1 MIPSPRAMHECPSD
15 DTMAAFVE
23 GRLDAEEAASVHRH
37 IDGCQTCQWLLR
49 ELAGPPVEAP
59 RAPARSRRA
68 LRWIAPI
75 AVLGI
80 AATIALLIHRAPRS
94 NIISIPDAALVAPP
108 PVAHPTEAR
117 CEGEWPSDLAAAL
130 CTDPESAMWEAA
142 FRVLRELRADG
153 LGEEARAALRRDR
166 GPIEADLRACGG
178 ARPCLIKALRART
191 PGALLFN
198 CARPRAIDE
207 KLACGS
213 VELARLEGALVAAY
227 IVDKEEAE
235 GRARRRE
242 RAALPTAAEL
252 VTAQNGWFAERHRCG
267 DSAECLEAV
276 YRTRLA
282 DLLALHRRQIG
293 SR

>member
-1 MIPSPRAMHECPSD
+1 MHECPSD

-23 GRLDAEEAASVHRH
+23 GRLDAEAAAAVHRH

-49 ELAGPPVEAP
+49 ELAGAPVEASP
-59 RAPARSRRA
+59 APARSRRA

-75 AVLGI
+75 AILGI
-80 AATIALLIHRAPRS
+80 AATAASLIHRAPRS
-94 NIISIPDAALVAPP
+94 NPILITDAAPVAPP
-108 PVAHPTEAR
+108 PARPTEAR
-117 CEGEWPSDLAAAL
+117 CEDEWPSDLAAAL
-130 CTDPESAMWEAA
+130 CNEPESAMWEAA
-142 FRVLRELRADG
+142 FRVLRDLRADG
-153 LGEEARAALRRDR
+153 LGEEAWAALRRDR

-178 ARPCLIKALRART
+178 ARPCLVKALRART
-191 PGALLFN
+191 PGVLLFN
-198 CARPRAIDE
+198 CARPRGIDE
-207 KLACGS
+207 RIACGS
-213 VELARLEGALVAAY
+213 AELARLEGALVAAY

-235 GRARRRE
+235 ARARHRDRST
-242 RAALPTAAEL
+242 LPTPTEL